1 MLRVI
6 EVRPSIGYAVGV
18 FDLFH
23 VGHLDVLAAA
33 RRHCD
38 RLVVGVLTDEWAER
52 IHGVRPVVPL
62 LERQQIVQR
71 LRTVDVAV
79 VVDHTFPDGGADLVF
94 RCPGDVLAEPDLLG
108 AASPVELPP
117 GRQTAS
123 PVLRTALDR
132 TRTRSSVA

>member
-1 MLRVI
+1 MRVS

-38 RLVVGVLTDEWAER
+38 RLVVGVLTDDWAER
-52 IHGVRPVVPL
+52 ILGVRPVVPL
-62 LERQQIVQR
+62 VERQQIVHR
-71 LRTVDVAV
+71 LRMVDVAV
-79 VVDHTFPDGGADLVF
+79 VVDHTIPDGGADLAF
-94 RCPGDVLAEPDLLG
+94 RCPGDVLAEPL
-108 AASPVELPP
+108 PVGTARHVVLPP

-123 PVLRTALDR
+123 AELRAALDR
-132 TRTRSSVA
+132 TRSRSSVA

>member
-1 MLRVI
+1 MRVT

-38 RLVVGVLTDEWAER
+38 RLVVGVLTDDWAER
-52 IHGVRPVVPL
+52 LHGVRPVVPL
-62 LERQQIVQR
+62 TERQQIVHR
-71 LRTVDVAV
+71 LRMVDVAV
-79 VVDHTFPDGGADLVF
+79 VVDHTIPDGGADLVF
-94 RCPGDVLAEPDLLG
+94 RCPGDVLAEPRLLG
-108 AASPVELPP
+108 AARYVVLPP

-123 PVLRTALDR
+123 PALRTALDR
-132 TRTRSSVA
+132 TRSRSSVA